1 MASSIS
7 HSAVDCQSK
16 CPYRSLSRFAIITCT
31 GFSKGH
37 VRGRARLSIAVHRRK
52 TRSRQG
58 TSGRTAREHSAP
70 KREEYRSERLVQKE
84 KYWTKPVA
92 RRDIRA
98 TMPPIYRTARSAIA
112 SRKGA
117 EGPSNLSVAPKRSR
131 GASRYTELDK
141 PATSPPPRFSPVHFL
156 FDKPGKPR
164 ANFAAPTRKKA
175 ETESRGRLNGLNG
188 AVERLACAA

>member
-1 MASSIS
+1 MVSSIS

-16 CPYRSLSRFAIITCT
+16 CPYRSLSRFAMITCT

-37 VRGRARLSIAVHRRK
+37 VRGRARLSITGHRRK
-52 TRSRQG
+52 TRSRPG
-58 TSGRTAREHSAP
+58 TSRRTTREHSAP
-70 KREEYRSERLVQKE
+70 KREEYRSERLVQKG
-84 KYWTKPVA
+84 KYWTKPAA

-98 TMPPIYRTARSAIA
+98 TMPPICRTARSAIA

-117 EGPSNLSVAPKRSR
+117 EGPSNLSGAPKRSR
-131 GASRYTELDK
+131 GASRYTVLDK
-141 PATSPPPRFSPVHFL
+141 PATSPRFSPVHFL

-164 ANFAAPTRKKA
+164 ANFAAPPRKKA

>member
-98 TMPPIYRTARSAIA
+98 IMPPIYRTARSAIA

-141 PATSPPPRFSPVHFL
+141 PATSPPPVSRQYTFCL
-156 FDKPGKPR
+156 TNRGNPGQTSRPPPER
-164 ANFAAPTRKKA
+164 RRKQ
-175 ETESRGRLNGLNG
+175 SLGVG
-188 AVERLACAA
+188 